1 MQSHAADGTILAM
14 KRWALHLLASLSAA
28 LAFLA
33 TILWL
38 ESDRSHPILRYN
50 IIPRSPASAAHS
62 TSLAL
67 RWADDRLL
75 LSRLTYDFSRQVNHD
90 LMCIMGGSE
99 QPNVTRMLTRP
110 GLSFTFGTPS
120 ATYAESPSI
129 TTRTASLAGLSLQ
142 STDSPPGGY
151 PYPSL
156 RVVSFPAW
164 LLPLLLSVFPTIRLI
179 HFLRD
184 FRSRWRL
191 RRGLCPQCLYDLRA
205 TPTRCPECGYTPHRS
220 LPVQR
225 STFRVQPSTLRLK
238 RHV

>member
-1 MQSHAADGTILAM
+1 MR
-14 KRWALHLLASLSAA
+14 RWTLHLLASLTAA
-28 LAFLA
+28 LAVTTA
-33 TILWL
+33 VLWL

-50 IIPRSPASAAHS
+50 VIPRSPASVADS
-62 TSLAL
+62 TSVAL

-75 LSRLTYDFSRQVNHD
+75 LSRLTYDFSRQVNAD
-90 LMCIMGGSE
+90 VFCIIEGAE
-99 QPNVTRMLTRP
+99 HPNVTRMLTRP

-120 ATYAESPSI
+120 AHYPESPGM
-129 TTRTASLAGLSLQ
+129 TTRTASFAGLSLQ
-142 STDSPPGGY
+142 STNGGLY

-220 LPVQR
+220 LPVQS

-238 RHV
+238 HHV